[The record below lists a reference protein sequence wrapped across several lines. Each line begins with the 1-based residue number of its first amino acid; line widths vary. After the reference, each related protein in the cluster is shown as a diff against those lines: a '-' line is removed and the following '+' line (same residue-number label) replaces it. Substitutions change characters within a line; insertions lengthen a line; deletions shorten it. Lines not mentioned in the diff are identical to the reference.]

1 MVSKIILKTEQPEQE
16 FDTTPEPQQLQQE
29 ISQELDPQ
37 VKLFS
42 KKEEMPQT
50 ITLNMRR
57 GIDGRLMIYEHE
69 HIDIVYL
76 PEKQK
81 VVVFAK
87 RDYSDIIYETQD
99 RLLNFLSKKGI
110 CAPESIRGGNVYGSL
125 EAQILK
131 PKQDEFPIESILV
144 MNIKKW
150 LDSEQP
156 ALEMNRKYKENFVD
170 MLTDPDMEDSTEL
183 GEVPQDEKK
192 GTIPKYASR
201 RFVGGWW

>member
-1 MVSKIILKTEQPEQE
+1 MVDKIIFKTDEEAQIEDSEKSYQQEQPKFEL
-16 FDTTPEPQQLQQE
+16 FD
-29 ISQELDPQ
+29 
-37 VKLFS
+37 
-42 KKEEMPQT
+42 KKAEMPST
-50 ITLNMRR
+50 VTLNMRR
-57 GIDGRLMIYEHE
+57 GIDGRLMVYEHE

-81 VVVFAK
+81 VITFAK

-99 RLLNFLSKKGI
+99 RLLCFLSKKGL
-110 CAPESIRGGNVYGSL
+110 CAPETIRSGNVYGSL
-125 EAQILK
+125 EATLLVPENQEL
-131 PKQDEFPIESILV
+131 PIESLLV

-150 LDSEQP
+150 IDSEKP
-156 ALEMNRKYKENFVD
+156 SLEMNRKYKESFVD
-170 MLTDPDMEDSTEL
+170 LLTDPDMEDSTEL

>member
-1 MVSKIILKTEQPEQE
+1 MASKIILKADEEEVQMQ
-16 FDTTPEPQQLQQE
+16 EPQQKEVAEQE
-29 ISQELDPQ
+29 PKSPETKID
-37 VKLFS
+37 LFA
-42 KKEEMPQT
+42 KKEEMPPT

-76 PEKQK
+76 PDKRK
-81 VVVFAK
+81 VIAFAK

-99 RLLNFLSKKGI
+99 RLLSFLAKKGL
-110 CAPESIRGGNVYGSL
+110 CSPESIRGGNVYGSL
-125 EAQILK
+125 EAELLK
-131 PKQDEFPIESILV
+131 PQQDNFPTESLLV

-150 LDSEQP
+150 IDSEQP
-156 ALEMNRKYKENFVD
+156 ALEMNRKYKEGFVD
-170 MLTDPDMEDSTEL
+170 MLTDPDPEDSTKL

-192 GTIPKYASR
+192 GSIPKHASR